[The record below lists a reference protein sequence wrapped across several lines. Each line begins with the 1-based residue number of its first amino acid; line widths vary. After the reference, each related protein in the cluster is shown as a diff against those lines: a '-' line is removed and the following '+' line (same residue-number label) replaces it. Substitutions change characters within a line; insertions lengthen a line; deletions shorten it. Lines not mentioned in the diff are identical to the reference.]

1 MVIFSKIILE
11 FNIKIRSC
19 CKLIRVII
27 TPSYIAR
34 KICIDNQTLLVERRK
49 LFVVFTLPVD
59 KLDNLAPKTS

>member
-11 FNIKIRSC
+11 LNIKISSC
-19 CKLIRVII
+19 CKLILAVV

-34 KICIDNQTLLVERRK
+34 KICIDNQTLLVECRK

-59 KLDNLAPKTS
+59 NLITWQ